1 MHQCI
6 THPILPN
13 SCQLT
18 NLHSSSN
25 TRSKIKDPIAQVA
38 VEDEVDAEEEDVA
51 VAEAHPKAAEI
62 IQCNNN
68 SMVKLRD
75 TNKIKVTSKDNSRG
89 GLTDALKSQCS
100 PTQSSFT
107 RIGTTATPADTMLKT
122 CTLAQ
127 PAPTQSLATFPMSL
141 VKILAM
147 VAKRGCI
154 KIVSDGEGRK

>member
-1 MHQCI
+1 
-6 THPILPN
+6 
-13 SCQLT
+13 
-18 NLHSSSN
+18 
-25 TRSKIKDPIAQVA
+25 

-127 PAPTQSLATFPMSL
+127 PAPTRSLATFPMSL